1 MIKYD
6 VVVHGKWVKDE
17 GEEDYHCC
25 SKCGQAVADE
35 CVPWFKFCPNCG
47 AHMKDGDSNGQD

>member
-6 VVVHGKWVKDE
+6 VVVHGKWVEDE
-17 GEEDYHCC
+17 EEGYYCC
-25 SKCGQAVADE
+25 SKCGQAVAEE

-47 AHMKDGDSNGQD
+47 AFMKDGERYAAD